1 MTRIFVAG
9 ASGWAGREFMTYMSE
24 SEPGTVLVD
33 LGKPIQGI
41 GDVHLLDLRYEQV
54 FEGLR
59 GVSPDDVLVNFAGV
73 IHPKKLK
80 EFNEVNAE
88 GLGRLFSSF
97 ARKGGRKVV
106 HVSSNSVLGF
116 NRGRIPFAGD
126 TTPNPYLG
134 YGTSKLIAEHGLLR
148 LALTHG
154 LSVTML
160 RVPWFHGGANP
171 PLRQIDFYRMVLAG
185 RFPLPGNGNNLRS
198 VLNVR
203 NLAISIQAVIKDWK
217 AGIFWVSDHEL
228 PSFQE
233 YLEIIHSV
241 GTEIGLRTA
250 KKPFIR
256 VPRSIATFARIMDAL
271 FQSVGY
277 YNQKIHVIGELD
289 QDIYGD
295 TSDFMRAFSP
305 QRFIPL
311 RDAVIESLRAAK
323 QKSLL

>member
-1 MTRIFVAG
+1 MTKIFVVG
-9 ASGWAGREFMTYMSE
+9 ASGWAGQEFMTHMLE
-24 SEPGTVLVD
+24 SEPATVLVD
-33 LGKPIQGI
+33 LGKSIQGI
-41 GDVHLLDLRYEQV
+41 GDVRLLDLRYEHV

-73 IHPKKLK
+73 IHPKKLQ
-80 EFNEVNAE
+80 EFSEVNAE
-88 GLGRLFSSF
+88 GLGRLFNSF
-97 ARKGGRKVV
+97 VRGGGRKVV

-116 NRGRIPFAGD
+116 NRRRVPFMGD

-160 RVPWFHGGANP
+160 RVPWFHGGINP

-185 RFPLPGNGNNLRS
+185 RFPLPGNGDNLRS

-203 NLAISIQAVIKDWK
+203 NLAISIQAVINNWK

-228 PSFQE
+228 PSFRE

-241 GTEIGLRTA
+241 GVEIGLPA
-250 KKPFIR
+250 AGKPFIR
-256 VPRSIATFARIMDAL
+256 VPRSLATFARIMDEL

-289 QDIYGD
+289 RDIYGD
-295 TSDFMRAFSP
+295 TSDFIRTFSP
-305 QRFIPL
+305 QRFVPL
-311 RDAVIESLRAAK
+311 RDAVRESLRAAK